1 MGMFDNYENVPDS
14 YIPCNRKPDIR
25 PCIPTKPL
33 EIYNAKN
40 EFIGYGWDYGDSIIL
55 EFITTGEV
63 VYEDMDEGK
72 VAGSSEDA
80 ETYLKNGKFNFKIYN
95 FRYEVVF
102 DATIDAATDVKIEIN
117 KENSEKL
124 VKGTYTFIL
133 SLIKEDTEY
142 HLLDNDKCILY
153 IK

>member
-1 MGMFDNYENVPDS
+1 MGMFDNYENVPGS

-63 VYEDMDEGK
+63 TFTDATEYMDADE
-72 VAGSSEDA
+72 
-80 ETYLKNGKFNFKIYN
+80 YLKGKTFNFKIYN

-102 DATIDAATDVKIEIN
+102 DATVDAATDIKIEIN

-124 VKGTYTFIL
+124 VKGTYTFKLIL
-133 SLIKEDTEY
+133 IGQDTEY
-142 HLLDNDKCILY
+142 SLMDSETCILY

>member
-1 MGMFDNYENVPDS
+1 MGMFDNYENVPDN

-63 VYEDMDEGK
+63 TFDTEKGDYYEDAAAYLEGK
-72 VAGSSEDA
+72 
-80 ETYLKNGKFNFKIYN
+80 TFNFKIYN

-102 DATIDAATDVKIEIN
+102 DATVDAATDVKIEIN
-117 KENSEKL
+117 KENSENL
-124 VKGTYTFIL
+124 VKGTYTFKLIL
-133 SLIKEDTEY
+133 IGNDTEY
-142 HLLDNDKCILY
+142 SLMDNNTCVLY